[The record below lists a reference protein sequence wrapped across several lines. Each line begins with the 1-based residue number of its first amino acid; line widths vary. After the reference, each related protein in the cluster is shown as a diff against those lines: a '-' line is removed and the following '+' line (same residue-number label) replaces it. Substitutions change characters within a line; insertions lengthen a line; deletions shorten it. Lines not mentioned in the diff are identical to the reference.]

1 MYRQVITITGDD
13 TCGIMERFVEIT
25 AEKVKLL
32 KARQL
37 MMAKVGEQAEDIS
50 LITNIDIQSIN
61 YRLEQF
67 MQEERKIEGMLLSK
81 AH

>member
-1 MYRQVITITGDD
+1 MYRQVITIMGDD

-67 MQEERKIEGMLLSK
+67 M
-81 AH
+81 

>member
-1 MYRQVITITGDD
+1 MYRQVITIMGDD

-37 MMAKVGEQAEDIS
+37 MMAKVGEQAEDVS

>member
-1 MYRQVITITGDD
+1 MEKKAYRECALRMASMYRQVITIMGDD

-37 MMAKVGEQAEDIS
+37 MMAKVGDQAEDVS

-67 MQEERKIEGMLLSK
+67 M
-81 AH
+81 

>member
-1 MYRQVITITGDD
+1 MYRQVITIMGDD

-37 MMAKVGEQAEDIS
+37 MMAKVGDQAEDVS

>member
-1 MYRQVITITGDD
+1 MYRQVITIMGDD